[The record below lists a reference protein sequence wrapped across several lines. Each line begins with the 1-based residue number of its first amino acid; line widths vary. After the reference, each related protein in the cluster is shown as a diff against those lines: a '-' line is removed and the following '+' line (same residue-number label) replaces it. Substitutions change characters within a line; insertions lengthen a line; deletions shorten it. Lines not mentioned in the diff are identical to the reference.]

1 MLLWDEDNIC
11 TLLFNSVIYNSVA
24 LTQIVP
30 YSSSLYTVFHSV
42 IYNSVALI
50 KYELKLSHNAA
61 SICLRDPVPLIT
73 KKLWQ
78 RIKRLIFL
86 VTLYYQ
92 KLHKLHPCQWYD
104 WRADRLKQRRNDT
117 ITEWR
122 FDVNGSV
129 CQLSR
134 NFVHKMFFKHNNNSC
149 QCLFISMG
157 RYVNYFYGIS
167 TLGILAKLQ

>member
-1 MLLWDEDNIC
+1 MERGGGAGWYSPG
-11 TLLFNSVIYNSVA
+11 TPSA

-92 KLHKLHPCQWYD
+92 KLHKLYPCQWYD